1 MLCSG
6 LLALWQHPQQKNV
19 WLERAKKLGWG
30 PGGYVAPQ
38 AACRP
43 LTVLQFG
50 QSVAKGVFCPFKA
63 WKSMRGARAGQWLKY
78 LVSS

>member
-38 AACRP
+38 AARHP
-43 LTVLQFG
+43 MSASAMSNPHPKMSFARLG
-50 QSVAKGVFCPFKA
+50 
-63 WKSMRGARAGQWLKY
+63 RGGPGGGLGRG
-78 LVSS
+78 SG